1 MIEYIDPRKT
11 ERIYGVGRLRAK
23 PLQLLLYA
31 VITSAVTGIF
41 AFLVMRKFVL
51 DTSEEGVTTLPPEI
65 YQIAAGV
72 AVVNIPVILL
82 IMYVI
87 DPEEVAYQIRDYMW
101 DSMLRPLGV
110 VFTIAVSAGAL
121 LIAEF
126 LPVFGFSALIAVI
139 IALLLNLLGLPVP
152 EGWILFTISVVIF
165 LAIVASIYPLWRRK
179 LRQRQEELA
188 EDASTA
194 LRFKYE
200 ITAYIPGFVGL
211 KNGDVYVIDRQM
223 YLRTRSNAVTQIL
236 NIDPYLLIRDNKGV
250 VYMWRQDDGYW
261 EYVGHLQW
269 LDENTISFRRENGYR
284 ETVKGIQYFGDILG
298 IRVTFGYYL
307 TDTIAET
314 MSISDHYER
323 YTISYTVRD
332 GTIYRLRKKGA
343 NNLFSIE
350 FTGKTSGVIM
360 LGEVPLETATK
371 AWYMSKWLWVFIG
384 NRLMK
389 FSLPDG
395 KEMTEYTF
403 PGSRARRY
411 RFLSTGG
418 EPAFLSNLE
427 KILGIPRDYLML
439 EPDAEVHYRIKYWVD
454 KIYRYDGELHVAVYD
469 TFFKLPLSALDEV
482 PRDEL

>member
-1 MIEYIDPRKT
+1 MIEYIDPRRT

-23 PLQLLLYA
+23 SLQLLLYA
-31 VITSAVTGIF
+31 VITSIVTGVYV
-41 AFLVMRKFVL
+41 FLIVRKFVL
-51 DTSEEGVTTLPPEI
+51 DTSEEVVTTLPPEI
-65 YQIAAGV
+65 YQIATGFAV
-72 AVVNIPVILL
+72 ANVPVILL

-87 DPEEVAYQIRDYMW
+87 GPEEVAYQIRDYKW
-101 DSMLRPLGV
+101 DSMLRPFGV
-110 VFTIAVSAGAL
+110 AFAIAVSAGAL
-121 LIAEF
+121 LIAEV
-126 LPVFGFSALIAVI
+126 LPVFGFGAVIAIIISAL
-139 IALLLNLLGLPVP
+139 LRLLGVPLPEP
-152 EGWILFTISVVIF
+152 WILFLISAVIF

-188 EDASTA
+188 EDASIA
-194 LRFKYE
+194 LRFRYE
-200 ITAYIPGFVGL
+200 ITAYTPGFVGL
-211 KNGDVYVIDRQM
+211 RNGDVYIIERQM
-223 YLRTRSNAVTQIL
+223 YLRTRSHAVSQIMHL
-236 NIDPYLLIRDNKGV
+236 DPYLLIRDIEGV
-250 VYMWRQDDGYW
+250 VYMWKQDDGYW
-261 EYVGHLQW
+261 DYVGHLQW
-269 LDENTISFRRENGYR
+269 LDDNTIGFRKENGYR
-284 ETVKGIQYFGDILG
+284 EKIKGVQHFGDILG
-298 IRVTFGYYL
+298 IRTTLGYYL
-307 TDTIAET
+307 TDTVAET

-323 YTISYTVRD
+323 HTISYIVRD

-350 FTGKTSGVIM
+350 FTGKTDGVIM

-371 AWYMSKWLWVFIG
+371 AWYMSEWLWVFIG
-384 NRLMK
+384 NRLMR

-427 KILGIPRDYLML
+427 KTLGIPRDYLML
-439 EPDAEVHYRIKYWVD
+439 EPDAEVHYRIRYWVD
-454 KIYRYDGELHVAVYD
+454 KIYRYDGELHVGVYD